1 MKGLERKL
9 EHYSTLTNQEST
21 MTNAEKIQTILRHDF
36 NQWQTMSKDQL
47 INILFE
53 DRQFFLETEVQQGNE
68 EYLDELLED
77 VDVRAVWAQP
87 INAN

>member
-9 EHYSTLTNQEST
+9 EQYSSLTNQEST
-21 MTNAEKIQTILRHDF
+21 MTVTEKINTILR
-36 NQWQTMSKDQL
+36 NEYMQWQKMTKDQL
-47 INILFE
+47 LGMMYE
-53 DRQFFLETEVQQGNE
+53 ERQFFLETEVQQGNE

-87 INAN
+87 LNAN